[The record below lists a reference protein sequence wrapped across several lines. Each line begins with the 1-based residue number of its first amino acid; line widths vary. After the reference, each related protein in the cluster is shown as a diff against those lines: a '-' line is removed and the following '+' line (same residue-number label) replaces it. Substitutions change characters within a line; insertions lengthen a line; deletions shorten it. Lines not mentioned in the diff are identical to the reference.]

1 MEGGYESPRHS
12 LDIEKIAVKCVASQG
27 HSVLHPLFY
36 FALRARRLYASR
48 RLGRLRRRQGPGGLR
63 GPQAPCNPCPPRDCR
78 NTLTRRPTGLARVAR
93 CAPKSPRANIQRLN
107 ISFSTTVSRWYCAA
121 RREASAVGGKAALR
135 MKTAAISPE
144 RSEGSSR
151 SKRRAALGN
160 LQRWKTQAGY
170 RGCKG
175 GEGRQPLTPCPRRR
189 RPKPQRGEK
198 SRARRA
204 RNTSFV

>member
-48 RLGRLRRRQGPGGLR
+48 RLGRLRRGQGSGGLR
-63 GPQAPCNPCPPRDCR
+63 GPPQAPCNPCPPRDCR

-144 RSEGSSR
+144 RCEGSSR
-151 SKRRAALGN
+151 SKCRAAPCSS
-160 LQRWKTQAGY
+160 RCDAGALAV
-170 RGCKG
+170 
-175 GEGRQPLTPCPRRR
+175 GELV
-189 RPKPQRGEK
+189 
-198 SRARRA
+198 S
-204 RNTSFV
+204 RNTASP